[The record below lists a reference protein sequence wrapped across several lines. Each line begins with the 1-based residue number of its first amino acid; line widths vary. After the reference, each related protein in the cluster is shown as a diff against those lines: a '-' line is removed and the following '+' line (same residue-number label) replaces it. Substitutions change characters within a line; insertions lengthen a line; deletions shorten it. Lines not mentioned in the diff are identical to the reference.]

1 MALAKPFNLWQW
13 IEENK
18 DLLKPPVSNKQL
30 YTESGDYII
39 MVVGGPN
46 ARKDYHFNET
56 EELFFQL
63 KGDMKVLVQE
73 NGKSVEMDIK
83 EGEMFLLPPR
93 VPHSP
98 IRVADSVGLVIERK
112 RSPGHKDG
120 LLWYCD
126 KCNANLHAAYFH
138 LESIENDFLPRFKEF
153 YNSEAN
159 RTCKKC
165 GHIMEVDNRFT
176 D

>member
-1 MALAKPFNLWQW
+1 MAITKPFNLWQW
-13 IEENK
+13 IEDNK

-30 YTESGDYII
+30 YIDSGDYII

-63 KGDMKVLVQE
+63 KGDMKVLYQE
-73 NGKSVEMDIK
+73 NGKSIELDIK

-112 RSPGHKDG
+112 RQPGHKDG

-126 KCNANLHAAYFH
+126 KCNNNLHSAFFH

-153 YNSEAN
+153 YNSEELL
-159 RTCKKC
+159 TCKKC
-165 GHIMEVDNRFT
+165 GHTMETDERFT
-176 D
+176 V

>member
-1 MALAKPFNLWQW
+1 MAVAKPFNLWKW
-13 IEENK
+13 IEDNK

-30 YTESGDYII
+30 YIDSGDYII

-63 KGDMKVLVQE
+63 KGDMQVKVQE
-73 NGKSVEMDIK
+73 NGKSVTLDIK
-83 EGEMFLLPPR
+83 EGEIFLLPPR
-93 VPHSP
+93 IPHSP
-98 IRVADSVGLVIERK
+98 IRGADTVGLVIERK
-112 RSPGHKDG
+112 RQPSHKDG
-120 LLWYCD
+120 LSWYCD
-126 KCNANLHAAYFH
+126 KCNGHLHSAFFP
-138 LESIENDFLPRFKEF
+138 LVSIENDFLPRFKDF
-153 YNSEAN
+153 YNSEDL

-165 GHIMEVDNRFT
+165 GHVMEIDERFT

>member
-1 MALAKPFNLWQW
+1 MAIAKPFNLWQW
-13 IEENK
+13 IEDNK

-30 YTESGDYII
+30 YIDSGDYIV

-63 KGDMKVLVQE
+63 KGDMKVLYQE
-73 NGKSVEMDIK
+73 NGKSIELDIK

-112 RSPGHKDG
+112 RQPGHKDG

-126 KCNANLHAAYFH
+126 NCNNNLHTTFFH
-138 LESIENDFLPRFKEF
+138 LDSIEKDFLPRFKEF
-153 YNSEAN
+153 YNSKDLLE
-159 RTCKKC
+159 CKKC
-165 GHIMEVDNRFT
+165 GHVMETDERFT

>member
-1 MALAKPFNLWQW
+1 MALAKPFNLWKW

-73 NGKSVEMDIK
+73 NGKSVEMEIK

-112 RSPGHKDG
+112 RAPGHKDG

-126 KCNANLHAAYFH
+126 KCNANLHSTFFH

-153 YNSEAN
+153 YNSKEHL
-159 RTCKKC
+159 TCKKC
-165 GHIMEVDNRFT
+165 SHVMETDSRFT